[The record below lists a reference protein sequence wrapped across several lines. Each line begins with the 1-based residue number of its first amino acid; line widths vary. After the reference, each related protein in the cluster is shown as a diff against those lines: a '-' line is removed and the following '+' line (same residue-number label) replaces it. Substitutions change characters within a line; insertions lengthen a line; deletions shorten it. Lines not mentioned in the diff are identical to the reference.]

1 MEVYFRPEP
10 ESQLSEIASQ
20 APAPIPSI
28 WLTMLPYACCNG
40 MRAIARVCAKA
51 LSRQS
56 AEIL

>member
-1 MEVYFRPEP
+1 MEIRFRPQ

-20 APAPIPSI
+20 PAPIPSI
-28 WLTMLPYACCNG
+28 WLSAALRLCNR
-40 MRAIARVCAKA
+40 MRAIARACAKA